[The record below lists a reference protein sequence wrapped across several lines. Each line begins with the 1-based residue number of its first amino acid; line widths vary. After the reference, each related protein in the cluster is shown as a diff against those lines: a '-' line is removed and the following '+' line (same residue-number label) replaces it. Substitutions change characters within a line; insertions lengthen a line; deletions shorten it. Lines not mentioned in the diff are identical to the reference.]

1 MAIIE
6 DLLKAKG
13 VSYSNDFA
21 LTDNI
26 SCDSCKDDQL
36 PKGIRCNREIMNVHP
51 LESITVLPLD
61 PWFKNLPQ
69 TSKTGIKNCDY
80 LLCDTDEILG
90 RKRVALCDLTCSDS
104 AYIEPGK
111 SLKYPQG
118 KRSYAISQMISTAKF
133 FLDTDVLG
141 FQIAI
146 ATERDMIF
154 GVRSFDTVNNG
165 IVESALSGFT
175 RTPSQMAETI
185 RSEQYVDGC
194 KFFYIEVK
202 YPTALAW

>member
-1 MAIIE
+1 MRFWVE
-6 DLLKAKG
+6 
-13 VSYSNDFA
+13 N
-21 LTDNI
+21 
-26 SCDSCKDDQL
+26 
-36 PKGIRCNREIMNVHP
+36 
-51 LESITVLPLD
+51 VLPYA
-61 PWFKNLPQ
+61 
-69 TSKTGIKNCDY
+69 TS
-80 LLCDTDEILG
+80 
-90 RKRVALCDLTCSDS
+90 
-104 AYIEPGK
+104 
-111 SLKYPQG
+111 
-118 KRSYAISQMISTAKF
+118 
-133 FLDTDVLG
+133 LDTDVLG

-185 RSEQYVDGC
+185 RSEQYVDDC

>member
-21 LTDNI
+21 LTDNN
-26 SCDSCKDDQL
+26 SCDSCKAGQL
-36 PKGIRCNREIMNVHP
+36 PKGIRCNRDIMSVHP
-51 LESITVLPLD
+51 LESVTVLPLD
-61 PWFKNLPQ
+61 PWFKNR
-69 TSKTGIKNCDY
+69 DY

-133 FLDTDVLG
+133 SLTLMCWDF
-141 FQIAI
+141 
-146 ATERDMIF
+146 
-154 GVRSFDTVNNG
+154 
-165 IVESALSGFT
+165 
-175 RTPSQMAETI
+175 
-185 RSEQYVDGC
+185 
-194 KFFYIEVK
+194 K
-202 YPTALAW
+202 